1 MKKERKIILIILIVL
16 FLISMLIIPNQ
27 VDAAGLS
34 WQDVEEQAKGFIDKG
49 EENAPNVDKQM
60 ENIVIPVARMLVMF
74 GNIVV
79 VIAITVIGIKYLM
92 ATPDTKAKLKTQL
105 IGVVVATI
113 VIFGGQ
119 LIWSILYQF
128 LSDF

>member
-1 MKKERKIILIILIVL
+1 MKKEKSFIIKILISL
-16 FLISMLIIPNQ
+16 FLIIILIIPNQ
-27 VDAAGLS
+27 VNAAGLS
-34 WQDVEEQAKGFIDKG
+34 WGDIEKQANAFIDKG
-49 EENAPNVDKQM
+49 ESNYPNVDSKM
-60 ENIVIPVARMLVMF
+60 EDIVIPIARMLVMF

-105 IGVVVATI
+105 IGVVIATV

-119 LIWSILYQF
+119 LIWSITYNF
-128 LSDF
+128 LSNF